1 MSVDDEAVRRTDD
14 RLRAGR
20 IAVAGGTG
28 TVGRHV
34 AAIAAARGHEV
45 VVLSRRTGV
54 DLVSGSGLQDALSG
68 VTAVIDVSSLP
79 TQRAEESR
87 LFFGTVTRQLLAA
100 EHHAGVGHHVALS
113 VVGAATVPTGHY
125 AGKVLQE
132 RLVASSPVPWTLLRA
147 TQFHE
152 FAAQVL
158 DAVRLGPVSVVPT
171 MVCRPVAAVEVAQR
185 LVELAE
191 RTPARHARDLG
202 GPRTESLPAMVRAYA
217 RRTRRRG
224 VVLAVPLPG
233 PLGRAMRNGTLLT
246 GPDADQ
252 GAQTFHQWLRSLDVP

>member
-1 MSVDDEAVRRTDD
+1 MSADRVRALT
-14 RLRAGR
+14 

-45 VVLSRRTGV
+45 KVLSRSTGV
-54 DLVSGSGLQDALSG
+54 DLVTGSGLQDALRG
-68 VTAVIDVSSLP
+68 VGAVIDVSSLS

-87 LFFGTVTRQLLAA
+87 LFFGAVTRQLLAA
-100 EHHAGVGHHVALS
+100 EHQAGVGHHVALS
-113 VVGAATVPTGHY
+113 VVGAATVPTGYY

-132 RLVASSPVPWTLLRA
+132 RLVASAPVPWTLLRA

-171 MVCRPVAAVEVAQR
+171 MVCSPVAAAEVAQR

-191 RTPARHARDLG
+191 RTPAGHARDLG
-202 GPRTESLPAMVRAYA
+202 GPRTESLLAMVRAYA
-217 RRTRRRG
+217 GRTGRRR
-224 VVLAVPLPG
+224 VVLPAPLPG
-233 PLGRAMRNGTLLT
+233 PLGRAMRNGTLLI
-246 GPDADQ
+246 GSDGDR
-252 GAQTFHQWLRSLDVP
+252 GVQTFHQWLRALDVP